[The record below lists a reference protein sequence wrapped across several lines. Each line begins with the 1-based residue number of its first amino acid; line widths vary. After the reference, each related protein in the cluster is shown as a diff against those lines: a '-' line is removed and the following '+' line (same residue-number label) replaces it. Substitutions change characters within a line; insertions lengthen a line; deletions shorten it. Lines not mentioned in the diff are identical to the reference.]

1 MDTMKILLGATI
13 ALLLGAVGLSWY
25 GMREGV
31 KETSSDEIARLKR
44 QVDELRIEQDRL
56 QMEKQMQ
63 QLRASEPIAPAPSV
77 GQLEREALKAELAA
91 KEAEIARI
99 ADEKDK
105 AERDAKV
112 ADAEVLELEKRDLE
126 KGDSELRRARLIG
139 EALLMGKVKEFA
151 EDPQFGSFV
160 TFDVM
165 MPENVQ
171 QGSILAI
178 RRKTGIIGQIK
189 VSEIT
194 AEGAI
199 GNLLPGIGSFKP
211 QPGDELILP
220 PQ

>member
-13 ALLLGAVGLSWY
+13 ALLLGAVGLSWH
-25 GMREGV
+25 GMRQGAKDAPSE
-31 KETSSDEIARLKR
+31 EIARLKK

-63 QLRASEPIAPAPSV
+63 QLRSSEPVVPPV
-77 GQLEREALKAELAA
+77 GQSERELLKAELAA
-91 KEAEIARI
+91 KEMEIARI
-99 ADEKDK
+99 AEDKAK

-112 ADAEVLELEKRDLE
+112 LDQENLELEKRDLE

-139 EALLMGKVKEFA
+139 EALLMGRVKEFV
-151 EDPQFGSFV
+151 ENPETGSFV
-160 TFDVM
+160 IFEVV

-171 QGSILAI
+171 EGSILAI

-189 VSEIT
+189 VSQISV
-194 AEGAI
+194 EGAI
-199 GNLLPGIGSFKP
+199 GNLLPGFGSFKP

>member
-13 ALLLGAVGLSWY
+13 ALLLGAVGLSWH
-25 GMREGV
+25 GMRQGSKDAPSE
-31 KETSSDEIARLKR
+31 EIARLKK

-63 QLRASEPIAPAPSV
+63 QLRSSEPVAPPV
-77 GQLEREALKAELAA
+77 GQSERELLKAELAA
-91 KEAEIARI
+91 KEMEIARI
-99 ADEKDK
+99 AEDKAK

-112 ADAEVLELEKRDLE
+112 LDQENLELEKRDLE
-126 KGDSELRRARLIG
+126 KGDSELRRPRLIG
-139 EALLMGKVKEFA
+139 EALLMGRVKEFV
-151 EDPQFGSFV
+151 ENPETGSFV
-160 TFDVM
+160 IFEVV

-171 QGSILAI
+171 EGSILAI

-189 VSEIT
+189 VSQISV
-194 AEGAI
+194 EGAI
-199 GNLLPGIGSFKP
+199 GNLLPGFGSFKP

>member
-13 ALLLGAVGLSWY
+13 ALLLGAVGLSWH

-44 QVDELRIEQDRL
+44 QVNELRIEQDRL

-63 QLRASEPIAPAPSV
+63 QLRASEPAAPAPSAS
-77 GQLEREALKAELAA
+77 QSERDALRAELAI

-99 ADEKDK
+99 ADEKSR

-112 ADAEVLELEKRDLE
+112 LDAENLELEKRDLE

-139 EALLMGKVKEFA
+139 EALLMGRVKEFA

-160 TFDVM
+160 TFEVV

-171 QGSILAI
+171 QGSILAV

-189 VSEIT
+189 VAEIT

-199 GNLLPGIGSFKP
+199 GNLLPGVGTFKP

>member
-1 MDTMKILLGATI
+1 MKILLGATI
-13 ALLLGAVGLSWY
+13 ALLLGAVGLSWH
-25 GMREGV
+25 GMREGT
-31 KETSSDEIARLKR
+31 KEASSDEVARLKK
-44 QVDELRIEQDRL
+44 QVEELRLEQDRL
-56 QMEKQMQ
+56 QLEKQIQ
-63 QLRASEPIAPAPSV
+63 QVRASEPVAPQVSAS
-77 GQLEREALKAELAA
+77 ERDLLKAELAA
-91 KEAEIARI
+91 KDAEIARI
-99 ADEKDK
+99 AEEKAK

-112 ADAEVLELEKRDLE
+112 SQDEEGLLGQRDLE
-126 KGDSELRRARLIG
+126 KSDGELRRARLIG

-160 TFDVM
+160 TFEVV

-171 QGSILAI
+171 TGATLAI

-194 AEGAI
+194 PEGAI
-199 GNLLPGIGSFKP
+199 GNLLPGFGSFKP